1 MRREAAPLHSEPDP
15 LIRGRFSD
23 GQRYFTVRASSTEA
37 PDSFQ
42 VHAGGDLADIVVV
55 VSGLAS
61 WNLRAT
67 WGDAWRSASEEWKS
81 WCNDQAF
88 MVFYNGRPPA
98 AGKVRVCN
106 G

>member
-1 MRREAAPLHSEPDP
+1 MREELSARQGAPDP
-15 LIRGRFSD
+15 LTRGQFSD
-23 GQRYFTVRASSTEA
+23 GQRYFTVRASSADA

-42 VHAGGDLADIVVV
+42 VHAGGDQADIVVV

-67 WGDAWRSASEEWKS
+67 WGDGWRSASSEWKA
-81 WCNDQAF
+81 WVKDQAF

-98 AGKVRVCN
+98 TGNVRVCN

>member
-1 MRREAAPLHSEPDP
+1 MRQEATARQSAPDP
-15 LIRGRFSD
+15 LLRGQFSD
-23 GQRYFTVRASSTEA
+23 GQRYFTVRASSTEV

-42 VHAGGDLADIVVV
+42 VHVGGDQADVVVV

-61 WNLRAT
+61 WSLRAT
-67 WGDAWRSASEEWKS
+67 WGDGWRSAGAEWKS
-81 WCNDQAF
+81 WFQDQAF